1 MMFNGLLM
9 YGDSDCSD
17 FFKESTGAS
26 SLAESVSEAE
36 RARCLEDKLHAT
48 LQILKNKEET
58 VRVQAESLALA
69 EERISSLASKVPSKL
84 NQGTQIQ
91 ALQKGISVGCKT
103 EMTDVSISAETQE
116 SNGKIVK
123 TLRDNLTVIEDLYRE
138 CFYETAK
145 QDQLIEML
153 RRSYLELR
161 VTDKQKNEQIGRL
174 QYVVDTQRS
183 SLQTYQEIAVEVENL
198 KAEISNFLSSSN
210 NDSGVWEREE
220 GSVSDDLAHIAAQLH
235 TLKEMLT
242 GECTCGLEE
251 ENKKL
256 RRQNEINEVQISK
269 LQQRVID
276 LEEALEDKENIDDRY
291 QRQIQEKEYEL
302 NRIRQQLY
310 KLEKSSQEE
319 CCERLT
325 AELKD
330 AKRLL
335 DEKTTELAKVQQKCQ
350 QHEAT
355 IDELK
360 ETLEKS
366 NVNAK
371 DSAVHAEVGRLL
383 AAVRCCRSQLRA
395 ARRRLRA
402 LRADLSSAREHC
414 HLLQTHYREKS
425 NCAHNLQAQLEEAQA
440 RGAALC
446 DETRHIVCTV
456 RRCLKQQSQR
466 QRDQEERIKQQDTL
480 IRTLQSSQTES
491 ALNEPCCSKSI
502 HMRCASETERG
513 CGRSA
518 SETGS
523 APPTPPRRLLRK
535 KQLKVETPCSCSVR
549 HVSVSQTRRS
559 EDDCAHG
566 CNVRY
571 MREVSPPDEL
581 LERVERAHEALALA
595 HRRWGARAARARD

>member
-91 ALQKGISVGCKT
+91 ALQKGITVGCKT
-103 EMTDVSISAETQE
+103 EMTDVSISAETHE

-145 QDQLIEML
+145 QEQLIEML

-210 NDSGVWEREE
+210 NDS
-220 GSVSDDLAHIAAQLH
+220 
-235 TLKEMLT
+235 

-310 KLEKSSQEE
+310 NLEKSSQEE

-330 AKRLL
+330 VKGLL

-371 DSAVHAEVGRLL
+371 DSVIHAEVVRLS

-402 LRADLSSAREHC
+402 LQADLRSAREHC
-414 HLLQTHYREKS
+414 HLLQTHYREQS

-466 QRDQEERIKQQDTL
+466 QRDQEERIKQQETL

-491 ALNEPCCSKSI
+491 ALNEPCCSKSL

-513 CGRSA
+513 CGRSV

-535 KQLKVETPCSCSVR
+535 KQLKVETPCNCSVR

-559 EDDCAHG
+559 EDDCTHG

-571 MREVSPPDEL
+571 MREVSPDEL

-595 HRRWGARAARARD
+595 HRRWGAHAARARTDRSGVGG